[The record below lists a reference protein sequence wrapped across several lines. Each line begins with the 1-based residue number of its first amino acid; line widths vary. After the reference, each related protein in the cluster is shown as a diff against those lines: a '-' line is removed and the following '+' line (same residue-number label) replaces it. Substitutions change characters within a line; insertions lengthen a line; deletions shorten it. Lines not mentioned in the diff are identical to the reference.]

1 MATSLIWRD
10 LDGQAQ
16 ELDLYA
22 WNTGEL
28 YPARLAVVRKM
39 LAAPADKAVHVAAWR
54 QWYDEAA
61 KRYRR
66 EFTRERVIISGEA
79 VKLAAEERCAQVS
92 RAIAIGEYDFLTE
105 EEAKRHGNA

>member
-39 LAAPADKAVHVAAWR
+39 LAAPADKATHVAAWR

-66 EFTRERVIISGEA
+66 EFTHERVIISGEA

-92 RAIAIGEYDFLTE
+92 RAIEIGEYDFLKE
-105 EEAKRHGNA
+105 EVAQHGNA

>member
-1 MATSLIWRD
+1 MTVTLFRRD
-10 LDGQAQ
+10 LDGQVQ

-22 WNTGEL
+22 WNTGDL
-28 YPARLAVVRKM
+28 YPARLDVVRKM

-66 EFTRERVIISGEA
+66 EFPRERVIISYEA

-92 RAIAIGEYDFLTE
+92 QAIEIGEYDFLK
-105 EEAKRHGNA
+105 EEAAQHGNA